1 MRGRLERPLFPSQQE
16 YNMRKRKFAIL
27 EHNVIVGSVFA
38 LAPCVAVREFARAW
52 NYRET
57 SLIAKE
63 VG

>member
-1 MRGRLERPLFPSQQE
+1 
-16 YNMRKRKFAIL
+16 MRKRKFAIL